1 MESRMN
7 NANISLK
14 SFIQPGTTRDL
25 SFLGLVVIFV
35 FSSMPVTIM
44 GSESPAEYFFAER
57 NTKVIQ
63 SVRNCLNPHQP
74 CTVDLEENSHLSVMM
89 PALVSI
95 ADDFDVSA
103 KIKGV
108 AAERVT
114 VTFNGVTHSHG
125 LLPQT
130 MKETKP
136 NDFRVKGHL
145 SFCGYKKMD
154 WLALVTV
161 YTERTVYEASFSF
174 ESVDSRVD
182 EVKIEQTPLASL

>member
-25 SFLGLVVIFV
+25 SFLGLMVIFV

-44 GSESPAEYFFAER
+44 GSESAAEYFFAER
-57 NTKVIQ
+57 DTKIIK
-63 SVRNCLNPHQP
+63 SINNCLSPHQP
-74 CTVDLEENSHLSVMM
+74 CTVDLDENSHLSVMM

-103 KIKGV
+103 KITGV

-161 YTERTVYEASFSF
+161 YTERTVYKASFSF
-174 ESVDSRVD
+174 KSLDSRVV
-182 EVKIEQTPLASL
+182 ETQIEQKI